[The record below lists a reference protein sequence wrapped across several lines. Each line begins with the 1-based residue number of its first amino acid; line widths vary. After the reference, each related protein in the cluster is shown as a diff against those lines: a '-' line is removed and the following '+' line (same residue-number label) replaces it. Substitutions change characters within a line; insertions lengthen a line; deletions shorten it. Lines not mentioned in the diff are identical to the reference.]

1 MRGDAL
7 GAAAHR
13 ACSCDRLVRCGAEL
27 AKLSRRTLTSDAEC
41 NNDANLHATIAGGKQ
56 PLQFL
61 LLSRRGRSVSA
72 QSAAGMH
79 AGGIHV

>member
-41 NNDANLHATIAGGKQ
+41 NNDANLHATIAGGK
-56 PLQFL
+56 
-61 LLSRRGRSVSA
+61 
-72 QSAAGMH
+72 
-79 AGGIHV
+79 